1 LLDVESLEPVEWE
14 TVVIHEVMLRYS
26 APVPELADEEKGP
39 AAFVRLEGDE
49 ELVRTAL
56 IP

>member
-1 LLDVESLEPVEWE
+1 MPDVESLEPVEWE